1 MTEACGYGIMICAVS
16 IASSLMFILY
26 AVWSI
31 LDIIRERT

>member
-1 MTEACGYGIMICAVS
+1 MTEACGYVIMACAVS

-26 AVWSI
+26 TVWSI